1 MIISA
6 GRRPVVLLWLVAA
19 LGLVVLAACT
29 RTAATPSA
37 STAPSTGTASPTGT
51 ASSAGTPT
59 PTAADVH
66 RVLGLG
72 DSVTAGSACGCVDF
86 VRLLAHDLGLATGQD
101 VTATNR
107 GRPGQT
113 SAQLLALVR
122 GDAGVRAD
130 IRSADADV
138 ITIGANDLTPALQ
151 AWDAGGCDDACAQR
165 DVGTVTSRVADVVRE
180 VQALR
185 GGRATRIIV
194 TDYWNVFED
203 GDVGRDD
210 RGAAYLA
217 WSDRLTRAF
226 NAALCP
232 KVTAAGA
239 ICLDLYAPFKGN
251 DGRSNPTGLLADD
264 GDHPN
269 AAGHALIARLML
281 AALTSSGH

>member
-1 MIISA
+1 M
-6 GRRPVVLLWLVAA
+6 VLLWLVAA

-37 STAPSTGTASPTGT
+37 STAPSTGTASPSGT

-101 VTATNR
+101 VAATNR

-113 SAQLLALVR
+113 SSQLLALVR
-122 GDAGVRAD
+122 GDAGVGAD

-165 DVGTVTSRVADVVRE
+165 DVGTVTSRVADVVHE

-203 GDVGRDD
+203 GEVARHNFPAEGRAATTTLTRNANQVIASTAHADGAVFVDLYDAFEDSGRD
-210 RGAAYLA
+210 
-217 WSDRLTRAF
+217 
-226 NAALCP
+226 
-232 KVTAAGA
+232 VT
-239 ICLDLYAPFKGN
+239 
-251 DGRSNPTGLLADD
+251 SLLAPD

-269 AAGHALIARLML
+269 AAGHALIARLL
-281 AALTSSGH
+281 LDATPELTGH